1 MLPLGMKHL
10 DRPLSN
16 LGILV
21 VTGSILLLFALGAL
35 GDRPPDTV
43 APEVPNERDL
53 TGRDIY
59 TRVLENRFESFRQTA
74 RLTSGDRA
82 GNEQVTVFEMW
93 FEDKLE
99 NSTTDDG
106 VTSRTLVRYLE
117 PFELRHTGY
126 LILNRKEETSDQFV
140 YLASERRIRR
150 VNLRGEPVFGS
161 DFSFEDVLP
170 QDADDFSYTRL
181 VDEAIDGVPVFVV
194 EAVPREKKQSE
205 YSKLRIYIE
214 KERSLPL
221 RTRYWN
227 KREIEIK
234 TLGVDRPTIEKIDDV
249 WILKQMTMRSLRRGT
264 YTRMNIEEI
273 EPNVQLENN
282 TFEMRRL
289 IGH

>member
-1 MLPLGMKHL
+1 MKHL
-10 DRPLSN
+10 DRPLPN
-16 LGILV
+16 LGGLV
-21 VTGSILLLFALGAL
+21 LAGSILLLFALGAL

-43 APEVPNERDL
+43 APEVANEREL

-59 TRVLENRFESFRQTA
+59 TRVLENRFQSFRQTA

-99 NSTTDDG
+99 NSTADDE

-126 LILNRKEETSDQFV
+126 LILNRRKETSDQFV

-170 QDADDFSYTRL
+170 READDFSYTRL

-194 EAVPREKKQSE
+194 EAVPHEKKQSE

-249 WILKQMTMRSLRRGT
+249 WIPKQMTMRSLRRGT
-264 YTRMNIEEI
+264 YTRMTVEEV